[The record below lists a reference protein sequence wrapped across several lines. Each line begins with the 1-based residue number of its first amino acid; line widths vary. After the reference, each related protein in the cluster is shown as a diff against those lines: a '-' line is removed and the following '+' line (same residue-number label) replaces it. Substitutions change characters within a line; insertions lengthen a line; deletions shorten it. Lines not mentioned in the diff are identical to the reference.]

1 VGEAVTEIGAG
12 EGTVARTVRK
22 RTATTDSEAAQDD
35 GGDVVLGAEA
45 AHTSH
50 AEHAT
55 KEGILVLGSGS
66 SGLVYFTDV
75 AHRLTLEEIE
85 ERHPELLPA
94 LRNHPG
100 IGLIMVRSETRGAVA
115 LGPAGHVDLSTG
127 EVTGEDPLAVY
138 GTYTAS
144 GLLRTDGFNY
154 APDLFIASIYDPQ
167 TDEVHPFEDFVG
179 SHGGIGGEQTT
190 GFVLHPVALQTP
202 QSPVVGAAAVHELL
216 TGWLADIGQP
226 AWVARREAL
235 ASGQSQVDLRGPE
248 GSAGGRGAAAAPS
261 APATT

>member
-1 VGEAVTEIGAG
+1 VGEAITEIGAG

-22 RTATTDSEAAQDD
+22 RAGTTPAEDPAEAD

-55 KEGILVLGSGS
+55 REGVLVLGSGS

-75 AHRLTLEEIE
+75 DHRMTLEEIE
-85 ERHPELLPA
+85 ETFPGLLPA

-100 IGLIMVRSETRGAVA
+100 IGLVMVRSR
-115 LGPAGHVDLSTG
+115 
-127 EVTGEDPLAVY
+127 AVY

-144 GLLRTDGFNY
+144 GLLRTDGFGN
-154 APDLFIASIYDPQ
+154 APDLLIASIYDPQ

-216 TGWLADIGQP
+216 TGWLADVGQP
-226 AWVARREAL
+226 AWVARRAAL
-235 ASGQSQVDLRGPE
+235 ASAQAQVDLRGGEPAAALPQPGAVPGAVPPE
-248 GSAGGRGAAAAPS
+248 PAAAPS
-261 APATT
+261 SPATT